1 MIVSPHQSTK
11 PTADQPVV
19 IQQLSLSAFEAN
31 LPKTLVKTVT
41 ESAYADEI
49 RSLITLWIQD
59 QQGKKGLTNNQVETI
74 FQFELVELNDDLLK
88 ELNNERSKVRL
99 QAAEAIARTGGSDA
113 IKMLTPFVR
122 GSEVV
127 VAYPEPEG
135 GKSLN
140 ITLGDIAFQLILKLE
155 DQSLKDFGL
164 ITTAGTICLLYTSPS
179 PRDATL
185 SRMPS
190 SA

>member
-1 MIVSPHQSTK
+1 MCIRDSLNSDQPKNAKDAAERTGK
-11 PTADQPVV
+11 QPVV

-31 LPKTLVKTVT
+31 LPKTLVKTVS
-41 ESAYADEI
+41 ESTYADEI
-49 RSLITLWIQD
+49 RGLITRWIQD
-59 QQGKKGLTNNQVETI
+59 QQNPNGLTKNQIETI
-74 FQFELVELNDDLLK
+74 FKFELDELSGPLNK
-88 ELNNERSKVRL
+88 ELKDVRSKVRL
-99 QAAEAIARTGGSDA
+99 QAAEAIAKTGGRDA
-113 IKMLTPFVR
+113 IKMLQPFVR

-127 VAYPEPEG
+127 VAYPDPVS

-140 ITLGDIAFQLILKLE
+140 IT
-155 DQSLKDFGL
+155 
-164 ITTAGTICLLYTSPS
+164 CLLYTSPS